1 MAGVFSGVLT
11 TSLYAT
17 VVGLVIILFKEILKN
32 KLNAEWHFLI
42 WSVLILKLLI
52 PFGPESVVSLFN
64 AMPERPQQSMTELA
78 YQMEKQY
85 EATLITENSV
95 QYVPPAQ
102 QQVKVLKLIAFG
114 ETLLPYV
121 WAIGAALMLLWLI
134 ITYCSLHRRLRRRSF
149 AADKGILGIFSDCKA
164 KMGIGRNI
172 SLVVQDVIGT
182 PSLFGII
189 RPKILLYPGVVNLSD
204 KELEYVLLH
213 ELAHYQRKDVL
224 TNYLLLVF
232 QIMHWFNPVMWY
244 CFKRIR
250 QDMEIATDQR
260 VLSVLKSTEH
270 KDYGRALLTVLES
283 FTASKLAPKLLG
295 MVDDKKNIKRRL
307 QMIKT
312 AEFFQSKRR
321 FVLVIGLLCVGVLG
335 GVLLTNGVTKNSSSP
350 NPTMDKQDLSFRL
363 LVYPEQYTPA
373 VMSSRPLGIRISA
386 DYNGSVGKVRYATE
400 NGSFVTL
407 DVPSVGLP
415 TIELPYDIPVYW
427 VPSGQN
433 KKNVITVTLVDE
445 KGSKIDEKQVTI
457 IYDGSL
463 TYTVKSG
470 VGIIFSLTPTQSQP
484 YKSKNIN
491 EAISQA
497 IITYSHKYLVGE
509 TTTEGHFI
517 LDTVEKNGTVKV
529 FSITSTGAFG
539 FENGI
544 FTKVSGSGAVPTV
557 MSFTKDEIGE
567 YSLLEYQ
574 EPEDG
579 AGYTDSLKK
588 MFPIS
593 LMAKV
598 TDADKYY
605 SDLIKQQ
612 EVQAEEYLQRIG
624 RTAKVNSAPVEK
636 KLAEINTDASNLFI
650 EIAKDNSL
658 LSNCLKSLGT
668 RERIENG
675 TRYIYETS
683 QSKTSDGH
691 DLIVFRKAKEDG
703 TIVEEY
709 QYKIVGNQPQLIRSL
724 Q

>member
-1 MAGVFSGVLT
+1 MAGIFSGVLT

-17 VVGLVIILFKEILKN
+17 VVGLVIILLKGILKN
-32 KLNAEWHFLI
+32 KLNAEWHYLM

-52 PFGPESVVSLFN
+52 PFGPESAVSLFN

-78 YQMEKQY
+78 YQVEKQY
-85 EATLITENSV
+85 EASLITENSV
-95 QYVPPAQ
+95 QYASPAL
-102 QQVKVLKLIAFG
+102 QQVKVLKLIGFG
-114 ETLLPYV
+114 ENLLPYV
-121 WAIGAALMLLWLI
+121 WAIAAALILMWLI
-134 ITYCSLHRRLRRRSF
+134 ITYYSLHRRLRRRSF
-149 AADKGILGIFSDCKA
+149 AANERILGIFAGCKA

-213 ELAHYQRKDVL
+213 ELAHHQRKDVL

-232 QIMHWFNPVMWY
+232 QTVHWFNPVMWY
-244 CFKRIR
+244 FFKRIR
-250 QDMEIATDQR
+250 QDMELATDQR

-270 KDYGRALLTVLES
+270 KDYGRALLAVLES
-283 FTASKLAPKLLG
+283 FRASKLAPKLLG

-350 NPTMDKQDLSFRL
+350 NPTTDKQDLSFRL

-407 DVPSVGLP
+407 DVPSVVLP
-415 TIELPYDIPVYW
+415 TNELPYDIPVYW

-574 EPEDG
+574 E

-636 KLAEINTDASNLFI
+636 KLAEINTDASNKLFI

-703 TIVEEY
+703 TIVQENK
-709 QYKIVGNQPQLIRSL
+709 YKIVGNQPQLM